1 MIMLPAFFAEVHGF
15 EISVIGIIIFLSK
28 LIDIITDPLVGWLND
43 KNFFPR
49 KAYLLI
55 GGILSGLALTQLFL
69 KQDIDQEIFLFVW
82 LSILYLGWTMFQ
94 IPYLSI
100 GYDLEKN
107 YFLRTKLS
115 ATREFF
121 ILLGLFSSL
130 GIPMFF
136 SISNEKLLENIVF
149 IALLFGSIGLI
160 LFCSLIPENRRI
172 NKRKVKFKKVIENL
186 KKNIYF
192 SRIFFVLVVNNL
204 ANVFPMVLFAFFITY
219 VLGGDDSN
227 RQTTLFFYFLF
238 AIIGVP
244 FWTIISK
251 KYGKK
256 EVWSISLFLSAIFFL
271 LVFFLENDNF
281 YFIEMNT
288 RIQVEHPVT
297 ESVTGID
304 LVKLQLRIA
313 RDEEIQIKQEDIIL
327 KGHAIECRI
336 NAENSETFLPSPG
349 KILEYH
355 APGGIGVRMDSH
367 LYKDY
372 VVPPYYD
379 SLIAKVICRANDRE
393 DARARLER
401 ALDEMYVLG
410 IDTNL
415 EMHRKLINDPNFING
430 NFNINYLEN
439 LNKEK

>member
-28 LIDIITDPLVGWLND
+28 LIDITTDPLVGWLND

-49 KAYLLI
+49 KGYLLI

-121 ILLGLFSSL
+121 ILLGLFCSL

-149 IALLFGSIGLI
+149 IATLFGLMGLI
-160 LFCSLIPENRRI
+160 LFCSLIPEN
-172 NKRKVKFKKVIENL
+172 KRTNEKKIKFKKVIKNL

-192 SRIFFVLVVNNL
+192 SKIFLILVVNNL

-238 AIIGVP
+238 AIMGVP

-256 EVWSISLFLSAIFFL
+256 EVWSLSLFMSAIFFL
-271 LVFFLENDNF
+271 LVFFLEDGNF
-281 YFIEMNT
+281 VFFIIISCIT
-288 RIQVEHPVT
+288 GFCLGADLIIPPSIQADITDWHR
-297 ESVTGID
+297 SKFG
-304 LVKLQLRIA
+304 
-313 RDEEIQIKQEDIIL
+313 EDISGVLFSI
-327 KGHAIECRI
+327 I
-336 NAENSETFLPSPG
+336 TFLNKFAFAVVSFFVFGIMGVLDFDTDGEINTNVRLFIIISYALAPILLKLLAAYLLVNFKLKENELQ
-349 KILEYH
+349 KIQKKIY
-355 APGGIGVRMDSH
+355 G
-367 LYKDY
+367 
-372 VVPPYYD
+372 
-379 SLIAKVICRANDRE
+379 
-393 DARARLER
+393 
-401 ALDEMYVLG
+401 
-410 IDTNL
+410 
-415 EMHRKLINDPNFING
+415 
-430 NFNINYLEN
+430 
-439 LNKEK
+439 

>member
-121 ILLGLFSSL
+121 ILLGLFCSL

-136 SISNEKLLENIVF
+136 NISNEKLLENIVF
-149 IALLFGSIGLI
+149 IATLFGLMGLI
-160 LFCSLIPENRRI
+160 LFCSLIPEN
-172 NKRKVKFKKVIENL
+172 KRTNEKKIKFKKVIKNL
-186 KKNIYF
+186 KKNIFF
-192 SRIFFVLVVNNL
+192 SKIFLVLVVNNL

-238 AIIGVP
+238 AIMGVP

-256 EVWSISLFLSAIFFL
+256 EVWSLSLFMSAMFFL
-271 LVFFLENDNF
+271 LVFFLEDGNF
-281 YFIEMNT
+281 LFFIIISCIT
-288 RIQVEHPVT
+288 GFCLGADLIIPPSIQADITDWHR
-297 ESVTGID
+297 SKFG
-304 LVKLQLRIA
+304 
-313 RDEEIQIKQEDIIL
+313 EDISGVLFSI
-327 KGHAIECRI
+327 I
-336 NAENSETFLPSPG
+336 TFLNKFAFAVVSIFVFGIMGVLDFDTDGEINTNVRLFIIISYALAPILLKLLAAYLLVNFKLKENELQ
-349 KILEYH
+349 KIQKKIY
-355 APGGIGVRMDSH
+355 G
-367 LYKDY
+367 
-372 VVPPYYD
+372 
-379 SLIAKVICRANDRE
+379 
-393 DARARLER
+393 
-401 ALDEMYVLG
+401 
-410 IDTNL
+410 
-415 EMHRKLINDPNFING
+415 
-430 NFNINYLEN
+430 
-439 LNKEK
+439 

>member
-160 LFCSLIPENRRI
+160 LFCSLIPEN
-172 NKRKVKFKKVIENL
+172 KRTNEKKIKFKKVIKNL
-186 KKNIYF
+186 KKNIFF
-192 SRIFFVLVVNNL
+192 SKIFLVLVVNNL

-227 RQTTLFFYFLF
+227 RQTTLFFYFFF
-238 AIIGVP
+238 AIISVP
-244 FWTIISK
+244 IWTIISK

-256 EVWSISLFLSAIFFL
+256 EVWSLSLFLSAVFFL
-271 LVFFLENDNF
+271 LVFFLENGNF
-281 YFIEMNT
+281 LFFIIISCIT
-288 RIQVEHPVT
+288 GFCLGADLIIPPSIQADITDWHR
-297 ESVTGID
+297 SKFG
-304 LVKLQLRIA
+304 
-313 RDEEIQIKQEDIIL
+313 EDISGVLFSI
-327 KGHAIECRI
+327 I
-336 NAENSETFLPSPG
+336 TFLNKFAFAVVSIFVFGIMGVLDFDTDGEINTNVRLFIIISYALAPILLKLLAAYLLVNFKLKENELQ
-349 KILEYH
+349 KIQKKIY
-355 APGGIGVRMDSH
+355 G
-367 LYKDY
+367 
-372 VVPPYYD
+372 
-379 SLIAKVICRANDRE
+379 
-393 DARARLER
+393 
-401 ALDEMYVLG
+401 
-410 IDTNL
+410 
-415 EMHRKLINDPNFING
+415 
-430 NFNINYLEN
+430 
-439 LNKEK
+439 

>member
-1 MIMLPAFFAEVHGF
+1 MKSISLRNIIYAFPAFAFSIPTFPVMIMLPAFFAEVHGF

-69 KQDIDQEIFLFVW
+69 KQDIEQEIFLFVW

-121 ILLGLFSSL
+121 ILLGLFCSL

-136 SISNEKLLENIVF
+136 SISNAKLLENIVF
-149 IALLFGSIGLI
+149 IATLFGLMGLI
-160 LFCSLIPENRRI
+160 LFCSLIPEN
-172 NKRKVKFKKVIENL
+172 KRTNEKKIKFKKVIKNL

-192 SRIFFVLVVNNL
+192 SKIFLVLVVNNL

-256 EVWSISLFLSAIFFL
+256 EVWSLSLFMSAMFFL
-271 LVFFLENDNF
+271 LVFFLEDGNF
-281 YFIEMNT
+281 VFFIIISCIT
-288 RIQVEHPVT
+288 GFCLGADLIIPPSIQADITDWHR
-297 ESVTGID
+297 SKFG
-304 LVKLQLRIA
+304 
-313 RDEEIQIKQEDIIL
+313 EDISGVLFSI
-327 KGHAIECRI
+327 I
-336 NAENSETFLPSPG
+336 TFLNKFAFAVVSIFVFGIMGVLDFDTDGEINTNVRLFIIISYALAPILLKLLAAYLLVNFKLKENELQ
-349 KILEYH
+349 KIQKKIY
-355 APGGIGVRMDSH
+355 G
-367 LYKDY
+367 
-372 VVPPYYD
+372 
-379 SLIAKVICRANDRE
+379 
-393 DARARLER
+393 
-401 ALDEMYVLG
+401 
-410 IDTNL
+410 
-415 EMHRKLINDPNFING
+415 
-430 NFNINYLEN
+430 
-439 LNKEK
+439 

>member
-121 ILLGLFSSL
+121 ILLGLFCSL

-149 IALLFGSIGLI
+149 VATLFGLMGLI
-160 LFCSLIPENRRI
+160 LFCSLIPEN
-172 NKRKVKFKKVIENL
+172 KRTNEKKIEFKRVIKNL

-192 SRIFFVLVVNNL
+192 SKIFLVLVVNNL

-238 AIIGVP
+238 AIMGVP

-256 EVWSISLFLSAIFFL
+256 EVWSLSLFMSAMFFL
-271 LVFFLENDNF
+271 LVFFLEDGNF
-281 YFIEMNT
+281 VFFIIISCIT
-288 RIQVEHPVT
+288 GFCLGADLIIPPSIQADITDWHR
-297 ESVTGID
+297 SKFG
-304 LVKLQLRIA
+304 
-313 RDEEIQIKQEDIIL
+313 EDISGVLFSI
-327 KGHAIECRI
+327 I
-336 NAENSETFLPSPG
+336 TFLNKFAFAVVSIFVFGIMGVLDFDTDGEINTNVRLFIIISYALAPILLKLLAAYLLVNFKLKENELQ
-349 KILEYH
+349 KIQKKIY
-355 APGGIGVRMDSH
+355 G
-367 LYKDY
+367 
-372 VVPPYYD
+372 
-379 SLIAKVICRANDRE
+379 
-393 DARARLER
+393 
-401 ALDEMYVLG
+401 
-410 IDTNL
+410 
-415 EMHRKLINDPNFING
+415 
-430 NFNINYLEN
+430 
-439 LNKEK
+439 

>member
-28 LIDIITDPLVGWLND
+28 LIDVITDPLVGWLND

-121 ILLGLFSSL
+121 ILLGLFCSL

-149 IALLFGSIGLI
+149 IATLFGLMGLI
-160 LFCSLIPENRRI
+160 LFCSLIPEN
-172 NKRKVKFKKVIENL
+172 KRTNEKKIKFKKVIKNL

-192 SRIFFVLVVNNL
+192 SKIFLVLVVNNL

-238 AIIGVP
+238 AIMGVP

-256 EVWSISLFLSAIFFL
+256 EVWSLSLFMSAMFFL
-271 LVFFLENDNF
+271 LVFFLEDGNF
-281 YFIEMNT
+281 VFFIIISCIT
-288 RIQVEHPVT
+288 GFCLGADLIIPPSIQADITDWHR
-297 ESVTGID
+297 SKFG
-304 LVKLQLRIA
+304 
-313 RDEEIQIKQEDIIL
+313 EDISGVLFSI
-327 KGHAIECRI
+327 I
-336 NAENSETFLPSPG
+336 TFLNKFAFAVVSIFVFGIMGVLDFDTDGEINTNVRLFIIISYALAPILLKLLAAYLLVNFKLKENELQ
-349 KILEYH
+349 KIQKKIY
-355 APGGIGVRMDSH
+355 G
-367 LYKDY
+367 
-372 VVPPYYD
+372 
-379 SLIAKVICRANDRE
+379 
-393 DARARLER
+393 
-401 ALDEMYVLG
+401 
-410 IDTNL
+410 
-415 EMHRKLINDPNFING
+415 
-430 NFNINYLEN
+430 
-439 LNKEK
+439 

>member
-15 EISVIGIIIFLSK
+15 EISVIGILIFVSK
-28 LIDIITDPLVGWLND
+28 LIDLITDPLVGWLND

-49 KAYLLI
+49 KVYLLI
-55 GGILSGLALTQLFL
+55 GGVLSGLALTQLFL

-121 ILLGLFSSL
+121 ILLGLFCSL

-136 SISNEKLLENIVF
+136 SISNEELLENIVF
-149 IALLFGSIGLI
+149 IATLFGLMGLI

-172 NKRKVKFKKVIENL
+172 NKKKIKFKKIIKNL
-186 KKNIYF
+186 RKNIYF
-192 SRIFFVLVVNNL
+192 SKIFFVLVVNNL

-238 AIIGVP
+238 AIMGVP

-256 EVWSISLFLSAIFFL
+256 EVWSLSLLMSAMFFL
-271 LVFFLENDNF
+271 LVFFLEDGNF
-281 YFIEMNT
+281 VFFIIISCIT
-288 RIQVEHPVT
+288 GFCLGADLIIPPSIQADITDWHR
-297 ESVTGID
+297 SKFG
-304 LVKLQLRIA
+304 
-313 RDEEIQIKQEDIIL
+313 EDISGVLFSI
-327 KGHAIECRI
+327 I
-336 NAENSETFLPSPG
+336 TFLNKFAFAVISIFVFGIMGVLDFDTDGEINTNVRLFIIISYALAPILLKLLAAYLLVNFKLKENELQ
-349 KILEYH
+349 KIQKKIY
-355 APGGIGVRMDSH
+355 G
-367 LYKDY
+367 
-372 VVPPYYD
+372 
-379 SLIAKVICRANDRE
+379 
-393 DARARLER
+393 
-401 ALDEMYVLG
+401 
-410 IDTNL
+410 
-415 EMHRKLINDPNFING
+415 
-430 NFNINYLEN
+430 
-439 LNKEK
+439 

>member
-1 MIMLPAFFAEVHGF
+1 MIMLPAFFTEVHGF

-121 ILLGLFSSL
+121 ILLGLFCSL

-149 IALLFGSIGLI
+149 IATLFGLMGLI
-160 LFCSLIPENRRI
+160 LFCSLIPEN
-172 NKRKVKFKKVIENL
+172 KRTNEKKIKFKKIIKNL

-192 SRIFFVLVVNNL
+192 SKIFLVLVVNNL

-238 AIIGVP
+238 AIMGVP

-256 EVWSISLFLSAIFFL
+256 EVWSLSLFMSAMFFL
-271 LVFFLENDNF
+271 LVFFLEDGNF
-281 YFIEMNT
+281 LFFIIISCIT
-288 RIQVEHPVT
+288 GFCLGADLIIPPSIQADITDWHR
-297 ESVTGID
+297 SKFG
-304 LVKLQLRIA
+304 
-313 RDEEIQIKQEDIIL
+313 EDISGVLFSI
-327 KGHAIECRI
+327 I
-336 NAENSETFLPSPG
+336 TFLNKFAFAVVSIFVFGIMGVLDFDTDGEINTNVRLFIIISYALAPILLKLLAAYLLVNFKLKENELQ
-349 KILEYH
+349 KIQKKIY
-355 APGGIGVRMDSH
+355 G
-367 LYKDY
+367 
-372 VVPPYYD
+372 
-379 SLIAKVICRANDRE
+379 
-393 DARARLER
+393 
-401 ALDEMYVLG
+401 
-410 IDTNL
+410 
-415 EMHRKLINDPNFING
+415 
-430 NFNINYLEN
+430 
-439 LNKEK
+439 

>member
-69 KQDIDQEIFLFVW
+69 KQNIDQEIFLFVW

-121 ILLGLFSSL
+121 ILLGLFCSL

-149 IALLFGSIGLI
+149 IATLFGLMGLI
-160 LFCSLIPENRRI
+160 LFCSLIPEN
-172 NKRKVKFKKVIENL
+172 KRTNEKKIKFKKVIKNL

-192 SRIFFVLVVNNL
+192 SKIFLVLVVNNL

-238 AIIGVP
+238 AIMGVP

-256 EVWSISLFLSAIFFL
+256 EVWSLSLFMSAMFFL
-271 LVFFLENDNF
+271 LVFFLEDGNF
-281 YFIEMNT
+281 VFFIIISCIT
-288 RIQVEHPVT
+288 GFCLGADLIIPPSIQADITDWHR
-297 ESVTGID
+297 SKFG
-304 LVKLQLRIA
+304 
-313 RDEEIQIKQEDIIL
+313 EDISGVLFSI
-327 KGHAIECRI
+327 I
-336 NAENSETFLPSPG
+336 TFLNKFAFAVVSIFVFGIMGVLDFDTDGEINTNVRLFIIISYALAPILLKLLAAYLLVNFKLKENELQ
-349 KILEYH
+349 KIQKKIY
-355 APGGIGVRMDSH
+355 G
-367 LYKDY
+367 
-372 VVPPYYD
+372 
-379 SLIAKVICRANDRE
+379 
-393 DARARLER
+393 
-401 ALDEMYVLG
+401 
-410 IDTNL
+410 
-415 EMHRKLINDPNFING
+415 
-430 NFNINYLEN
+430 
-439 LNKEK
+439 

>member
-121 ILLGLFSSL
+121 ILLGLFCSL

-149 IALLFGSIGLI
+149 IATLFGLMGLI
-160 LFCSLIPENRRI
+160 LFCSLIPEN
-172 NKRKVKFKKVIENL
+172 KRSNEKKIKFKKVIKNL
-186 KKNIYF
+186 KKNIFF
-192 SRIFFVLVVNNL
+192 SKIFLILVVNNL
-204 ANVFPMVLFAFFITY
+204 ANVFTMVLFALFITY

-238 AIIGVP
+238 AIMGVP

-256 EVWSISLFLSAIFFL
+256 EVWSLSLFMSAMFFL
-271 LVFFLENDNF
+271 LVFFLEDGNF
-281 YFIEMNT
+281 VFFIIISCIT
-288 RIQVEHPVT
+288 GFCLGADLIIPPSIQADITDWHR
-297 ESVTGID
+297 SKFG
-304 LVKLQLRIA
+304 
-313 RDEEIQIKQEDIIL
+313 EDISGVLFSI
-327 KGHAIECRI
+327 I
-336 NAENSETFLPSPG
+336 TFLNKFAFAVVSIFVFGIMGLLDFDTDGEINTNVRLFIIISYALAPILLKLLAAYLLVNFKLKENELQ
-349 KILEYH
+349 KIQKKIY
-355 APGGIGVRMDSH
+355 G
-367 LYKDY
+367 
-372 VVPPYYD
+372 
-379 SLIAKVICRANDRE
+379 
-393 DARARLER
+393 
-401 ALDEMYVLG
+401 
-410 IDTNL
+410 
-415 EMHRKLINDPNFING
+415 
-430 NFNINYLEN
+430 
-439 LNKEK
+439 

>member
-49 KAYLLI
+49 KVYLLI

-121 ILLGLFSSL
+121 ILLGLFCSL

-149 IALLFGSIGLI
+149 IATLFGLMGLI
-160 LFCSLIPENRRI
+160 LFCSLIPEN
-172 NKRKVKFKKVIENL
+172 KRTNEKKIKFKKVIKNL

-192 SRIFFVLVVNNL
+192 SKIFLVLVVNNL

-238 AIIGVP
+238 AIMGVP

-256 EVWSISLFLSAIFFL
+256 EVWSLSLFMSAMFFL
-271 LVFFLENDNF
+271 LVFFLEDGNF
-281 YFIEMNT
+281 VFFIIISCIT
-288 RIQVEHPVT
+288 GFCLGADLIIPPSIQADITDWHR
-297 ESVTGID
+297 SKFG
-304 LVKLQLRIA
+304 
-313 RDEEIQIKQEDIIL
+313 EDISGVLFSI
-327 KGHAIECRI
+327 I
-336 NAENSETFLPSPG
+336 TFLNKFAFAVVSIFVFGIMGVLDFDTDGEINTNVRLFIIISYALAPILLKLLAAYLLVNFKLKENELQ
-349 KILEYH
+349 KIQKKIY
-355 APGGIGVRMDSH
+355 G
-367 LYKDY
+367 
-372 VVPPYYD
+372 
-379 SLIAKVICRANDRE
+379 
-393 DARARLER
+393 
-401 ALDEMYVLG
+401 
-410 IDTNL
+410 
-415 EMHRKLINDPNFING
+415 
-430 NFNINYLEN
+430 
-439 LNKEK
+439 

>member
-136 SISNEKLLENIVF
+136 SISNEELLENIVL

-192 SRIFFVLVVNNL
+192 YRIFFVLVVNNL

-227 RQTTLFFYFLF
+227 RQTTLFFYFFF
-238 AIIGVP
+238 AIISVP
-244 FWTIISK
+244 IWTIISK

-256 EVWSISLFLSAIFFL
+256 EVWSLSLFLSAVFFL
-271 LVFFLENDNF
+271 LVFFLENGNF
-281 YFIEMNT
+281 LFFIIISCIT
-288 RIQVEHPVT
+288 GFCLGADLIIPPSIQADITDWHRCKF
-297 ESVTGID
+297 G
-304 LVKLQLRIA
+304 
-313 RDEEIQIKQEDIIL
+313 EDISGVLFSIITFL
-327 KGHAIECRI
+327 NKLAFAVVSIFVFGIMGALDFDTDGEI
-336 NAENSETFLPSPG
+336 NANVRLFIIISYALAPILLKLLAAYLLTNFKLKENELQ
-349 KILEYH
+349 KIQKKIY
-355 APGGIGVRMDSH
+355 G
-367 LYKDY
+367 
-372 VVPPYYD
+372 
-379 SLIAKVICRANDRE
+379 
-393 DARARLER
+393 
-401 ALDEMYVLG
+401 
-410 IDTNL
+410 
-415 EMHRKLINDPNFING
+415 
-430 NFNINYLEN
+430 
-439 LNKEK
+439 

>member
-28 LIDIITDPLVGWLND
+28 LIDVMTDPLVGWLND

-49 KAYLLI
+49 KVFLLI
-55 GGILSGLALTQLFL
+55 GGVLSGLALVQLFFN
-69 KQDIDQEIFLFVW
+69 KDIDQEIFLLVW

-227 RQTTLFFYFLF
+227 RQTTLFFYFFF
-238 AIIGVP
+238 AIISVP
-244 FWTIISK
+244 IWTIISK

-256 EVWSISLFLSAIFFL
+256 EVWSLSLFMSAMFFL
-271 LVFFLENDNF
+271 LVFFLEDGNF
-281 YFIEMNT
+281 LFFIIISCIT
-288 RIQVEHPVT
+288 GFCLGADLIIPPSIQADITDWHR
-297 ESVTGID
+297 SKFG
-304 LVKLQLRIA
+304 
-313 RDEEIQIKQEDIIL
+313 EDISGVLFSI
-327 KGHAIECRI
+327 I
-336 NAENSETFLPSPG
+336 TFLNKFAFAVVSIFVFGIMGVLDFDTDGEINTNVRLFIIISYALAPILLKLLAAYLLVNFKLKENELQ
-349 KILEYH
+349 KIQKKIY
-355 APGGIGVRMDSH
+355 G
-367 LYKDY
+367 
-372 VVPPYYD
+372 
-379 SLIAKVICRANDRE
+379 
-393 DARARLER
+393 
-401 ALDEMYVLG
+401 
-410 IDTNL
+410 
-415 EMHRKLINDPNFING
+415 
-430 NFNINYLEN
+430 
-439 LNKEK
+439 

>member
-15 EISVIGIIIFLSK
+15 EISVIGVLIFLSK
-28 LIDIITDPLVGWLND
+28 LIDVITDPLVGWLND
-43 KNFFPR
+43 KNLFPR
-49 KAYLLI
+49 KAYLVI

-115 ATREFF
+115 AIREFF
-121 ILLGLFSSL
+121 ILLGLFCSL
-130 GIPMFF
+130 GIPIFF

-149 IALLFGSIGLI
+149 VAILFGLIGLI
-160 LFCSLIPENRRI
+160 LFCTLIPEN
-172 NKRKVKFKKVIENL
+172 KRTNVKKIKFKKVIKNL
-186 KKNIYF
+186 RKNTYF
-192 SRIFFVLVVNNL
+192 TKIFFVLVVNNL

-256 EVWSISLFLSAIFFL
+256 EVWSLSLFMSAMFFL
-271 LVFFLENDNF
+271 LVFFLEDGNF
-281 YFIEMNT
+281 LFFIIISCIT
-288 RIQVEHPVT
+288 GFCLGADLIIPPSIQADITDWHR
-297 ESVTGID
+297 SKFG
-304 LVKLQLRIA
+304 
-313 RDEEIQIKQEDIIL
+313 EDISGVLFSI
-327 KGHAIECRI
+327 I
-336 NAENSETFLPSPG
+336 TFLNKFAFALVSIFVFGIMGILDFDTDGEINTNVRLFIIISYALAPILLKLLATYLLVNFKLKENELQ
-349 KILEYH
+349 KIQKKIY
-355 APGGIGVRMDSH
+355 G
-367 LYKDY
+367 
-372 VVPPYYD
+372 
-379 SLIAKVICRANDRE
+379 
-393 DARARLER
+393 
-401 ALDEMYVLG
+401 
-410 IDTNL
+410 
-415 EMHRKLINDPNFING
+415 
-430 NFNINYLEN
+430 
-439 LNKEK
+439 

>member
-1 MIMLPAFFAEVHGF
+1 MIMLPAFFTEVHGF

-28 LIDIITDPLVGWLND
+28 LIDIITDPLMGWLND

-121 ILLGLFSSL
+121 ILLGLFCSL

-149 IALLFGSIGLI
+149 IATLFGLMGLI
-160 LFCSLIPENRRI
+160 LFCSLIPEN
-172 NKRKVKFKKVIENL
+172 KRTNEKKIKFKKVIKNL

-192 SRIFFVLVVNNL
+192 SKIFLVLVVNNL

-238 AIIGVP
+238 AIMGVP

-256 EVWSISLFLSAIFFL
+256 EVWSLSLFMSAMFFL
-271 LVFFLENDNF
+271 LVFFLEDGNF
-281 YFIEMNT
+281 LFFIIISCIT
-288 RIQVEHPVT
+288 GFCLGADLIIPPSIQADITDWHR
-297 ESVTGID
+297 SKFG
-304 LVKLQLRIA
+304 
-313 RDEEIQIKQEDIIL
+313 EDISGVLFSI
-327 KGHAIECRI
+327 I
-336 NAENSETFLPSPG
+336 TFLNKFAFAVVSIFVFGIMGVLDFDTDGEINTNVRLFIIISYALAPILLKLLAAYLLVNFKLKENELQ
-349 KILEYH
+349 KIQKKIY
-355 APGGIGVRMDSH
+355 G
-367 LYKDY
+367 
-372 VVPPYYD
+372 
-379 SLIAKVICRANDRE
+379 
-393 DARARLER
+393 
-401 ALDEMYVLG
+401 
-410 IDTNL
+410 
-415 EMHRKLINDPNFING
+415 
-430 NFNINYLEN
+430 
-439 LNKEK
+439 

>member
-121 ILLGLFSSL
+121 ILLGLFCSL

-149 IALLFGSIGLI
+149 IATLFGLMGLI
-160 LFCSLIPENRRI
+160 LFCSLIPEN
-172 NKRKVKFKKVIENL
+172 KRTNEKKIKFKKIIKNL
-186 KKNIYF
+186 RKNIYF
-192 SRIFFVLVVNNL
+192 SKIFFVLVVYNL

-256 EVWSISLFLSAIFFL
+256 EVWSLSLFMSAMFFL
-271 LVFFLENDNF
+271 LVFFLEDGNF
-281 YFIEMNT
+281 VFFIIISCIT
-288 RIQVEHPVT
+288 GFCLGADLIIPPSIQADITDWHR
-297 ESVTGID
+297 SKFG
-304 LVKLQLRIA
+304 
-313 RDEEIQIKQEDIIL
+313 EDISGVLFSI
-327 KGHAIECRI
+327 I
-336 NAENSETFLPSPG
+336 TFLNKFAFAVVSIFVFGIMGVLDFDTDGEINTNVRLFIIISYALAPILLKLLAAYLLVNFKLKENELQ
-349 KILEYH
+349 KIQKKIY
-355 APGGIGVRMDSH
+355 G
-367 LYKDY
+367 
-372 VVPPYYD
+372 
-379 SLIAKVICRANDRE
+379 
-393 DARARLER
+393 
-401 ALDEMYVLG
+401 
-410 IDTNL
+410 
-415 EMHRKLINDPNFING
+415 
-430 NFNINYLEN
+430 
-439 LNKEK
+439 

>member
-1 MIMLPAFFAEVHGF
+1 MIMLPAFFTEVHGF

-121 ILLGLFSSL
+121 ILLGLFCSL

-149 IALLFGSIGLI
+149 IATLFGLMGLI
-160 LFCSLIPENRRI
+160 LFCSLIPEN
-172 NKRKVKFKKVIENL
+172 KRTNEKKIKFKKVIKNL

-192 SRIFFVLVVNNL
+192 SKIFLVLVVNNL

-238 AIIGVP
+238 AIVGVP
-244 FWTIISK
+244 FWTFISK

-256 EVWSISLFLSAIFFL
+256 EVWSLSLFMSAMFFL
-271 LVFFLENDNF
+271 LVFFLEDGNF
-281 YFIEMNT
+281 VFFIIISCIT
-288 RIQVEHPVT
+288 GFCLGADLIIPPSIQADITDWHR
-297 ESVTGID
+297 SKFG
-304 LVKLQLRIA
+304 
-313 RDEEIQIKQEDIIL
+313 EDISGVLFSI
-327 KGHAIECRI
+327 I
-336 NAENSETFLPSPG
+336 TFLNKFAFAVVSIFVFGIMGILDFDTEGEINTNVRLFIIISYALAPILLKLLAAYLLANFKLKENELQ
-349 KILEYH
+349 KIQKKIY
-355 APGGIGVRMDSH
+355 G
-367 LYKDY
+367 
-372 VVPPYYD
+372 
-379 SLIAKVICRANDRE
+379 
-393 DARARLER
+393 
-401 ALDEMYVLG
+401 
-410 IDTNL
+410 
-415 EMHRKLINDPNFING
+415 
-430 NFNINYLEN
+430 
-439 LNKEK
+439 

>member
-1 MIMLPAFFAEVHGF
+1 MKSISLRNIIYAFPAFAFSIPTFPVMIMLPAFFAEVHGF
-15 EISVIGIIIFLSK
+15 EISVIGILIFLSK
-28 LIDIITDPLVGWLND
+28 LIDVITDPLVGWLND

-69 KQDIDQEIFLFVW
+69 KQDINQEIFLFVW

-121 ILLGLFSSL
+121 ILLGLFCSL

-149 IALLFGSIGLI
+149 IATLFGLMGLI
-160 LFCSLIPENRRI
+160 LFCSLIPEN
-172 NKRKVKFKKVIENL
+172 KRTNEKKIKFKKVIKNL

-192 SRIFFVLVVNNL
+192 SKIFLVLVVNNL

-238 AIIGVP
+238 AIMGVP

-256 EVWSISLFLSAIFFL
+256 EVWSLSLFMSAMFFL
-271 LVFFLENDNF
+271 LVFFLEDGNF
-281 YFIEMNT
+281 LFFIIISCIT
-288 RIQVEHPVT
+288 GFCLGADLIIPPSIQADITDWHR
-297 ESVTGID
+297 SKFG
-304 LVKLQLRIA
+304 
-313 RDEEIQIKQEDIIL
+313 EDISGVLFSI
-327 KGHAIECRI
+327 I
-336 NAENSETFLPSPG
+336 TFLNKFAFAVVSIFVFGIMGVLDFDTDGEINTNVRLFIIISYALAPILLKLLAAYLLVNFKLKENELQ
-349 KILEYH
+349 KIQKKIY
-355 APGGIGVRMDSH
+355 G
-367 LYKDY
+367 
-372 VVPPYYD
+372 
-379 SLIAKVICRANDRE
+379 
-393 DARARLER
+393 
-401 ALDEMYVLG
+401 
-410 IDTNL
+410 
-415 EMHRKLINDPNFING
+415 
-430 NFNINYLEN
+430 
-439 LNKEK
+439 

>member
-28 LIDIITDPLVGWLND
+28 LIDITTDPLVGWLND

-121 ILLGLFSSL
+121 ILLGLFCSL

-149 IALLFGSIGLI
+149 IATLFGLMGLI
-160 LFCSLIPENRRI
+160 LFCSLIPEN
-172 NKRKVKFKKVIENL
+172 KRTNEKKIKFKKVIKNL

-192 SRIFFVLVVNNL
+192 SKIFLVLVVNNL

-238 AIIGVP
+238 AIMGVP

-256 EVWSISLFLSAIFFL
+256 EVWSLSLFMSAMFFL
-271 LVFFLENDNF
+271 LVFFLEDGNF
-281 YFIEMNT
+281 VFFIIISCIT
-288 RIQVEHPVT
+288 GFCLGADLIIPPSIQADITDWHR
-297 ESVTGID
+297 SKFG
-304 LVKLQLRIA
+304 
-313 RDEEIQIKQEDIIL
+313 EDISGVLFSI
-327 KGHAIECRI
+327 I
-336 NAENSETFLPSPG
+336 TFLNKFAFAVVSIFVFGIMGVLDFDTDGEINTNVRLFIIISYALAPILLKLLAAYLLVNFKLKENELQ
-349 KILEYH
+349 KIQKKIY
-355 APGGIGVRMDSH
+355 G
-367 LYKDY
+367 
-372 VVPPYYD
+372 
-379 SLIAKVICRANDRE
+379 
-393 DARARLER
+393 
-401 ALDEMYVLG
+401 
-410 IDTNL
+410 
-415 EMHRKLINDPNFING
+415 
-430 NFNINYLEN
+430 
-439 LNKEK
+439 

>member
-43 KNFFPR
+43 KNFFTR

-121 ILLGLFSSL
+121 ILLGLFCSL

-149 IALLFGSIGLI
+149 IATLFGLMGLI
-160 LFCSLIPENRRI
+160 LFCSLIPEN
-172 NKRKVKFKKVIENL
+172 KRTNEKKIKFKKVIKNL

-192 SRIFFVLVVNNL
+192 SKIFLVLVVNNL

-238 AIIGVP
+238 AIMGVP

-256 EVWSISLFLSAIFFL
+256 EVWSLSLFMSAMFFL
-271 LVFFLENDNF
+271 LVFFLEDGNF
-281 YFIEMNT
+281 VFFIIISCIT
-288 RIQVEHPVT
+288 GFCLGADLIIPPSIQADITDWHR
-297 ESVTGID
+297 SKFG
-304 LVKLQLRIA
+304 
-313 RDEEIQIKQEDIIL
+313 EDISGVLFSI
-327 KGHAIECRI
+327 I
-336 NAENSETFLPSPG
+336 TFLNKFAFAVVSIFVFGIMGVLDFDTDGEINTNVRLFIIISYALAPILLKLLAAYLLVNFKLKENELQ
-349 KILEYH
+349 KIQKKIY
-355 APGGIGVRMDSH
+355 G
-367 LYKDY
+367 
-372 VVPPYYD
+372 
-379 SLIAKVICRANDRE
+379 
-393 DARARLER
+393 
-401 ALDEMYVLG
+401 
-410 IDTNL
+410 
-415 EMHRKLINDPNFING
+415 
-430 NFNINYLEN
+430 
-439 LNKEK
+439 

>member
-121 ILLGLFSSL
+121 IILGLFCSL

-136 SISNEKLLENIVF
+136 SISNAKLLENIVF
-149 IALLFGSIGLI
+149 IATLFGLMGLI
-160 LFCSLIPENRRI
+160 LFCSLIPEN
-172 NKRKVKFKKVIENL
+172 KRTNEKKIKFKKVIKNL

-192 SRIFFVLVVNNL
+192 SKIFLVLVVNNL

-238 AIIGVP
+238 AIMGVP

-256 EVWSISLFLSAIFFL
+256 EVWSLSLFMSAMFFL
-271 LVFFLENDNF
+271 LVFFLEDGIIVF
-281 YFIEMNT
+281 FIIISCIT
-288 RIQVEHPVT
+288 GFCLGADLIIPPSIQADITDWHR
-297 ESVTGID
+297 SKFG
-304 LVKLQLRIA
+304 
-313 RDEEIQIKQEDIIL
+313 EDISGVLFSI
-327 KGHAIECRI
+327 I
-336 NAENSETFLPSPG
+336 TFLNKFAFAVVSIFVFGIMGVLDFDTDGEINTNVRLFIIISYALAPILLKLLAAYLLVNFKLKENELQ
-349 KILEYH
+349 KIQKKIY
-355 APGGIGVRMDSH
+355 G
-367 LYKDY
+367 
-372 VVPPYYD
+372 
-379 SLIAKVICRANDRE
+379 
-393 DARARLER
+393 
-401 ALDEMYVLG
+401 
-410 IDTNL
+410 
-415 EMHRKLINDPNFING
+415 
-430 NFNINYLEN
+430 
-439 LNKEK
+439 

>member
-121 ILLGLFSSL
+121 ILLGLFCSL

-149 IALLFGSIGLI
+149 IATLFGLMGLI
-160 LFCSLIPENRRI
+160 LFCSLIPEN
-172 NKRKVKFKKVIENL
+172 KRTNEKKIKFKKVIKNL

-192 SRIFFVLVVNNL
+192 SKIFLILVVNNL

-238 AIIGVP
+238 AIMGVP

-256 EVWSISLFLSAIFFL
+256 EVWSLSLFMSAMFFL
-271 LVFFLENDNF
+271 LVFFLEDGNF
-281 YFIEMNT
+281 VFFIIISCIT
-288 RIQVEHPVT
+288 GFCLGADLIIPPSIQADITDWHR
-297 ESVTGID
+297 SKFG
-304 LVKLQLRIA
+304 
-313 RDEEIQIKQEDIIL
+313 EDISGVLFSI
-327 KGHAIECRI
+327 I
-336 NAENSETFLPSPG
+336 TFLNKFAFAVISIFVFGIMGVLDFDTDGEINTNVRLFIIISYALAPILLKLLAAYLLVNFKLKENELQ
-349 KILEYH
+349 KIQKKIY
-355 APGGIGVRMDSH
+355 G
-367 LYKDY
+367 
-372 VVPPYYD
+372 
-379 SLIAKVICRANDRE
+379 
-393 DARARLER
+393 
-401 ALDEMYVLG
+401 
-410 IDTNL
+410 
-415 EMHRKLINDPNFING
+415 
-430 NFNINYLEN
+430 
-439 LNKEK
+439 

>member
-15 EISVIGIIIFLSK
+15 EISLIGIIIFLSK

-121 ILLGLFSSL
+121 ILLGLFCSL

-136 SISNEKLLENIVF
+136 SISNERLLENIVF
-149 IALLFGSIGLI
+149 IATLFGLMGLI
-160 LFCSLIPENRRI
+160 LFCSLIPEN
-172 NKRKVKFKKVIENL
+172 KRTNEKKIKFKKVIKNL

-192 SRIFFVLVVNNL
+192 SKIFLVLVVNNL

-238 AIIGVP
+238 AIMGVP

-256 EVWSISLFLSAIFFL
+256 EVWSLSLFMSAMFFL
-271 LVFFLENDNF
+271 LVFFLEDGNF
-281 YFIEMNT
+281 LFFIIISCIT
-288 RIQVEHPVT
+288 GFCLGADLIIPPSIQADITDWHR
-297 ESVTGID
+297 SKFG
-304 LVKLQLRIA
+304 
-313 RDEEIQIKQEDIIL
+313 EDISGVLFSI
-327 KGHAIECRI
+327 I
-336 NAENSETFLPSPG
+336 TFLNKFAFAVVSIFVFGIMGVLDFDTDGEINTNVRLFIIISYALAPILLKLLAAYLLVNFKLKENELQ
-349 KILEYH
+349 KIQKKIY
-355 APGGIGVRMDSH
+355 G
-367 LYKDY
+367 
-372 VVPPYYD
+372 
-379 SLIAKVICRANDRE
+379 
-393 DARARLER
+393 
-401 ALDEMYVLG
+401 
-410 IDTNL
+410 
-415 EMHRKLINDPNFING
+415 
-430 NFNINYLEN
+430 
-439 LNKEK
+439 

>member
-1 MIMLPAFFAEVHGF
+1 LKSISLRNIIYAFPAFAFSIPTFPVMIMLPAFFAEVHGF

-121 ILLGLFSSL
+121 ILLGLFCSL

-149 IALLFGSIGLI
+149 IATLFGLMGLI
-160 LFCSLIPENRRI
+160 LFCSLIPEN
-172 NKRKVKFKKVIENL
+172 KRTNEKKIKFKKVIKNL

-192 SRIFFVLVVNNL
+192 SKIFLVLVVNNL

-238 AIIGVP
+238 AIMGVP

-256 EVWSISLFLSAIFFL
+256 EVWSLSLFMSAMFFL
-271 LVFFLENDNF
+271 LVFFLEDGNF
-281 YFIEMNT
+281 VFFIIISCIT
-288 RIQVEHPVT
+288 GFCLGADLIIPPSIQADITDWHR
-297 ESVTGID
+297 SKFG
-304 LVKLQLRIA
+304 
-313 RDEEIQIKQEDIIL
+313 EDISGVLFSI
-327 KGHAIECRI
+327 I
-336 NAENSETFLPSPG
+336 TFLNKFAFAVVSIFVFGIMGVLDFDTDGEINTNVRLFIIISYAMAPILLKLLAAYLLVNFKLKENELQ
-349 KILEYH
+349 KIQKKIY
-355 APGGIGVRMDSH
+355 G
-367 LYKDY
+367 
-372 VVPPYYD
+372 
-379 SLIAKVICRANDRE
+379 
-393 DARARLER
+393 
-401 ALDEMYVLG
+401 
-410 IDTNL
+410 
-415 EMHRKLINDPNFING
+415 
-430 NFNINYLEN
+430 
-439 LNKEK
+439 